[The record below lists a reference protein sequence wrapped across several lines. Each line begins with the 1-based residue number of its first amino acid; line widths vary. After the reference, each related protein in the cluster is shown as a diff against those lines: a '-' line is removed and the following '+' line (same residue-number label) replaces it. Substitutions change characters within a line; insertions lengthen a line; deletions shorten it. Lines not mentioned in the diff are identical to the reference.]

1 MIVPQVPNPFDD
13 DAQRLERVEAHLAV
27 ARRPWLAVFIGGGL
41 VLGVWLALALAGWP
55 GTGVVLV
62 PIGLGMLLGA
72 GIQLIL
78 ARFSA

>member
-1 MIVPQVPNPFDD
+1 M
-13 DAQRLERVEAHLAV
+13 
-27 ARRPWLAVFIGGGL
+27 FIGGGL

-62 PIGLGMLLGA
+62 PVGLGMLLGA